1 MRISFWKGILTG
13 GILGAIFSMM
23 IGSGGKNEKSGLF
36 SYAARR
42 TGSGAQRVL
51 RGIKRVKW

>member
-13 GILGAIFSMM
+13 SILGAIFSMM
-23 IGSGGKNEKSGLF
+23 IGTREKNEKRGLLG
-36 SYAARR
+36 YAARR

-51 RGIKRVKW
+51 RGITRVKW